1 MEIVSKEKVV
11 MTIENLLSTLDLLE
25 SQVALRVNH
34 VLTNK
39 ENDVIHSVEIIQAY
53 VGNMEEKIF
62 RLVNEGRFVSP
73 RIDMLAV

>member
-25 SQVALRVNH
+25 SQVKLRVNH

-39 ENDVIHSVEIIQAY
+39 ENDVIHSVEIIQSY
-53 VGNMEEKIF
+53 VGNMEENIF
-62 RLVNEGRFVSP
+62 RFVNEGRFVSH
-73 RIDMLAV
+73 RIEMLAV

>member
-25 SQVALRVNH
+25 SQVTLRVNH

-39 ENDVIHSVEIIQAY
+39 ENDVIHSIEIIQAY
-53 VGNMEEKIF
+53 VGNMEENIF
-62 RLVNEGRFVSP
+62 RLVNEGKFASH

>member
-25 SQVALRVNH
+25 SQVTLRVNH

-53 VGNMEEKIF
+53 VGNMEETIF
-62 RLVNEGRFVSP
+62 RLVNEGRFVSH

>member
-25 SQVALRVNH
+25 SQVTLRVNH

-53 VGNMEEKIF
+53 VENMEENIF
-62 RLVNEGRFVSP
+62 RLVNEGRFVSH